1 MRSFD
6 GIWIPLVTP
15 FHDGKI
21 DFPALQALARSMFD
35 AGVSGLV
42 ACGSTAEAAALDDGE
57 QLAVLD
63 AILDAVPGCPVAMG
77 LAGNRQVAMLEK
89 MQKIQQRPIAGLL
102 IPAPYY
108 IRPSQEGLR
117 AFYLAMAD
125 AADVPV
131 IIYNIPYRSGIN
143 IDAATILALAGH
155 ERIVAVKDCGGSPAA
170 TMDLI
175 AHGGLQILAGED
187 EQIFTTLCL
196 GGSGAITAAA
206 HIRPDLFVRVAQL
219 VQAQRLVEA
228 REQFYELLPL
238 IRLLFAEPNP
248 AVIKTALAMMGMLRD
263 ELRAPMLV
271 SSPALHERL
280 RRELSRL
287 GCL

>member
-1 MRSFD
+1 
-6 GIWIPLVTP
+6 
-15 FHDGKI
+15 
-21 DFPALQALARSMFD
+21 LQALARGMVD
-35 AGVSGLV
+35 AGISGLV
-42 ACGSTAEAAALDDGE
+42 ACGSTAEAAALDDDE

-63 AILDAVPGCPVAMG
+63 AIIAAVPDCPVVMG
-77 LAGNRQVAMLEK
+77 LAGNRQAAMLEK
-89 MQKIQQRPIAGLL
+89 MQKIQQRRIAGLL

-125 AADVPV
+125 AATVPV
-131 IIYNIPYRSGIN
+131 IVYNIPYRSGIN
-143 IDAATILALAGH
+143 IDSATILALAEH
-155 ERIVAVKDCGGSPAA
+155 DRIVAVKDCGGSMSA

-175 AHGGLQILAGED
+175 THGGLCILSGED

-206 HIRPDLFVRVAQL
+206 HLRPDLFVRVAQL
-219 VQAQRLVEA
+219 VRAQRIDEA
-228 REQFYELLPL
+228 RAVFYDLLPL

-248 AVIKTALAMMGMLRD
+248 APIKTALASMGMVRD
-263 ELRAPMLV
+263 ELRAPMQA
-271 SSPALHERL
+271 SSPALREKL
-280 RRELSRL
+280 QRELLRL

>member
-42 ACGSTAEAAALDDGE
+42 ACGSTAEAAALDDAE

-63 AILDAVPGCPVAMG
+63 AILDAVPGCPVVMG
-77 LAGNRQVAMLEK
+77 LAGNRQVALLEK
-89 MQKIQQRPIAGLL
+89 MQKIQQRPVAGLL

-125 AADVPV
+125 AAEVPV
-131 IIYNIPYRSGIN
+131 IVYNIPYRSGIN
-143 IDAATILALAGH
+143 IDAATILALADH
-155 ERIVAVKDCGGSPAA
+155 ERVVAVKDCGGSPAA

-263 ELRAPMLV
+263 ELRAPMLA
-271 SSPALHERL
+271 SSPALHDGL

>member
-57 QLAVLD
+57 QLTVLD
-63 AILDAVPGCPVAMG
+63 AVLDAVPGCPVAMG
-77 LAGNRQVAMLEK
+77 LAGNRPVAMLEK
-89 MQKIQQRPIAGLL
+89 MQQIQQRPIAGLL
-102 IPAPYY
+102 VPAPYY
-108 IRPSQEGLR
+108 VRPSQEGLR
-117 AFYLAMAD
+117 AFFLAMAD
-125 AADVPV
+125 AAEVPV
-131 IIYNIPYRSGIN
+131 IVYNIPYRSGIN
-143 IDAATILALAGH
+143 IDAATILALADH
-155 ERIVAVKDCGGSPAA
+155 ERIAAVKDCGGSAAA

-175 AHGGLQILAGED
+175 AHGGLQILTGED

-219 VQAQRLVEA
+219 VRAQRLAEA

-248 AVIKTALAMMGMLRD
+248 AMIKTALAMMGMLRD
-263 ELRAPMLV
+263 ELRAPMLS

>member
-35 AGVSGLV
+35 AGISGLV

-57 QLAVLD
+57 QLTVLD
-63 AILDAVPGCPVAMG
+63 TILDAVPGCPVAMG
-77 LAGNRQVAMLEK
+77 LAGNRQPAMLEK
-89 MQKIQQRPIAGLL
+89 MQKIQQRPVAGLL

-125 AADVPV
+125 AAEVPV
-131 IIYNIPYRSGIN
+131 IVYNIPYRSGIN
-143 IDAATILALAGH
+143 IDAATILALAEH
-155 ERIVAVKDCGGSPAA
+155 ERIVAVKDCGGSAAA
-170 TMDLI
+170 TMSLI

-248 AVIKTALAMMGMLRD
+248 AVIKTALAMTGMLRD
-263 ELRAPMLV
+263 ELRAPMQP
-271 SSPALHERL
+271 SSPALHDKL

>member
-6 GIWIPLVTP
+6 GIWIPLITP

-42 ACGSTAEAAALDDGE
+42 ACGSTAEPAALDDDE

-89 MQKIQQRPIAGLL
+89 MQKIQQRPVAGLL
-102 IPAPYY
+102 IPAPYF
-108 IRPSQEGLR
+108 IRPSQQGLR

-125 AADVPV
+125 AAEVPV
-131 IIYNIPYRSGIN
+131 IIYNIPYRSGVN
-143 IDAATILALAGH
+143 IDAATIIALAEH
-155 ERIVAVKDCGGSPAA
+155 ERIVAVKDCGGSATA

-175 AHGGLQILAGED
+175 AHGGLQILTGED

-219 VQAQRLVEA
+219 VRAQRLAEA
-228 REQFYELLPL
+228 REQFYALLPL

-248 AVIKTALAMMGMLRD
+248 AVIKTALSMMGMLHD
-263 ELRAPMLV
+263 ELRAPMQP

>member
-1 MRSFD
+1 MISFD

-15 FHDGKI
+15 FHDGRI
-21 DFPALQALARSMFD
+21 DFPALQALARSMVD

-42 ACGSTAEAAALDDGE
+42 ACGSTGEAAALDDDE

-63 AILDAVPGCPVAMG
+63 AIIAAVPDCPVVMG
-77 LAGNRQVAMLEK
+77 LAGNRLPAMLEK
-89 MQKIQQRPIAGLL
+89 MQHVQTRRIAGLL

-117 AFYLAMAD
+117 VFFMTVAD
-125 AADVPV
+125 TAEVPV
-131 IIYNIPYRSGIN
+131 IVYNIPYRTGIS
-143 IDAATILALAGH
+143 IDAATIIDLAGH
-155 ERIVAVKDCGGSPAA
+155 ERIVAVKDCGGNMGA

-175 AHGGLQILAGED
+175 RHGGLQVLAGED

-206 HIRPDLFVRVAQL
+206 HLRPDIFVRVAQL
-219 VQAQRLVEA
+219 VRAQRIEEA
-228 REQFYELLPL
+228 RTLFYKVLPL
-238 IRLLFAEPNP
+238 IRLLFAAPNP
-248 AVIKTALAMMGMLRD
+248 APIKTALALMGMVRD
-263 ELRAPMLV
+263 ELRAPMQA
-271 SSPALHERL
+271 SSPALRDQL
-280 RRELSRL
+280 QRELARL

>member
-15 FHDGKI
+15 FYDGKI
-21 DFPALQALARSMFD
+21 DFPALQALARSMVD

-77 LAGNRQVAMLEK
+77 LAGSRQAAMLEK
-89 MQKIQQRPIAGLL
+89 MQKIQQRPVAGLL

-117 AFYLAMAD
+117 TFYLAMAD
-125 AADVPV
+125 AAEVPV
-131 IIYNIPYRSGIN
+131 IVYNIPYRSGIN
-143 IDAATILALAGH
+143 IDAATILALADH
-155 ERIVAVKDCGGSPAA
+155 ERIVAVKDCGGSAAA

-175 AHGGLQILAGED
+175 AHGGLQILTGED

-248 AVIKTALAMMGMLRD
+248 AVIKTALSMMGMLRD
-263 ELRAPMLV
+263 ELRVPMLA
-271 SSPALHERL
+271 SSPALHDRL

>member
-21 DFPALQALARSMFD
+21 DFPALQALARSMSD

-42 ACGSTAEAAALDDGE
+42 ACGSTAEAAALDDAE

-63 AILDAVPGCPVAMG
+63 AILDAVPGCPVVMG

-89 MQKIQQRPIAGLL
+89 MQKIQQRPVAGLL

-125 AADVPV
+125 AAEAPV
-131 IIYNIPYRSGIN
+131 IVYNIPYRSGVN
-143 IDAATILALAGH
+143 IDAATILALADH
-155 ERIVAVKDCGGSPAA
+155 ERIVAVKDCGGGAAA

-263 ELRAPMLV
+263 ELRAPMLA
-271 SSPALHERL
+271 SSPALHDGL

>member
-1 MRSFD
+1 
-6 GIWIPLVTP
+6 
-15 FHDGKI
+15 
-21 DFPALQALARSMFD
+21 MFD

-77 LAGNRQVAMLEK
+77 LGGNRQAAMLEK
-89 MQKIQQRPIAGLL
+89 MQKIQQRPVAGLL

-131 IIYNIPYRSGIN
+131 IVYNIPYRSGIN
-143 IDAATILALAGH
+143 IDAATILALADH
-155 ERIVAVKDCGGSPAA
+155 ERIVAVKDCGGNAAA

-175 AHGGLQILAGED
+175 AHGGLQILTGED

-196 GGSGAITAAA
+196 GGNGAMTAGA

-228 REQFYELLPL
+228 REQFYDLLPL

-248 AVIKTALAMMGMLRD
+248 AMIKTALSMMGMLRD
-263 ELRAPMLV
+263 ELRAPMQA

>member
-1 MRSFD
+1 MISFD

-15 FHDGKI
+15 FHDGRI
-21 DFPALQALARSMFD
+21 DFPALQALARSMVD

-42 ACGSTAEAAALDDGE
+42 ACGSTGEAAALDDDE

-63 AILDAVPGCPVAMG
+63 AIIAALPDCPVVMG
-77 LAGNRQVAMLEK
+77 LAGNRLPAMLEK
-89 MQKIQQRPIAGLL
+89 MQHVQTRRIAGLL

-117 AFYLAMAD
+117 VFFMTVAD
-125 AADVPV
+125 TAEVPV
-131 IIYNIPYRSGIN
+131 IVYNIPYRTGIS
-143 IDAATILALAGH
+143 IDAATIIDLAGH
-155 ERIVAVKDCGGSPAA
+155 ERIVAVKDCGGNLGA

-175 AHGGLQILAGED
+175 RHGGLQVLAGED

-206 HIRPDLFVRVAQL
+206 HLRPDIFVRVTQL
-219 VQAQRLVEA
+219 VRAQRIEEA
-228 REQFYELLPL
+228 RTLFYKVLPL
-238 IRLLFAEPNP
+238 IRLLFAAPNP
-248 AVIKTALAMMGMLRD
+248 APIKTALALMGMVRD
-263 ELRAPMLV
+263 ELRAPMQA
-271 SSPALHERL
+271 SSPALRDQL
-280 RRELSRL
+280 QRELARL

>member
-77 LAGNRQVAMLEK
+77 LAGNRQAAMLEK

-125 AADVPV
+125 AAEAPV
-131 IIYNIPYRSGIN
+131 IVYNIPYRSGIN
-143 IDAATILALAGH
+143 IDAATILALADH
-155 ERIVAVKDCGGSPAA
+155 ERIVAVKDCGGNAAA

-175 AHGGLQILAGED
+175 AHGGLQIMAGED

-219 VQAQRLVEA
+219 VREQRLVEA
-228 REQFYELLPL
+228 REQFYALLPL

-271 SSPALHERL
+271 SSPALHDGL

>member
-1 MRSFD
+1 MAAFD
-6 GIWIPLVTP
+6 GIWIPLITP
-15 FHDGKI
+15 FHDGEI
-21 DFPALQALARSMFD
+21 DFPALQTLARSMVG

-42 ACGSTAEAAALDDGE
+42 ACGSTAEAAALDDDE

-63 AILDAVPGCPVAMG
+63 AILDAAPGCPVVMG
-77 LAGNRQVAMLEK
+77 LAGNRQAAMLERLE
-89 MQKIQQRPIAGLL
+89 KIQQRPIAGLL

-108 IRPSQEGLR
+108 IRPSQLGLR

-125 AADVPV
+125 AANVP
-131 IIYNIPYRSGIN
+131 IIVYNIPYRTGVH
-143 IDAATILALAGH
+143 IDVATILELAAH
-155 ERIVAVKDCGGSPAA
+155 ERIVAVKDCGGSAAA

-187 EQIFTTLCL
+187 EQIFITLCL

-219 VQAQRLVEA
+219 VSEQRLIEA
-228 REQFYELLPL
+228 REQFYNLLPL

-248 AVIKTALAMMGMLRD
+248 AAIKTALSLMGMARD
-263 ELRAPMLV
+263 ELRAPMQPG
-271 SSPALHERL
+271 SPPLREKLH
-280 RRELSRL
+280 RELLRL